1 MCGIVGC
8 ILKENENVAPILFE
22 CISRIVYRGYDSVGL
37 ATFDDVIYV
46 KKSRGS
52 VEDVN
57 KNLNLSNLPGR
68 YGISH
73 LRWATV
79 GKPENKNAHPHTDE
93 TNSVAIVHNGTLE
106 NYNELKNELADEGYI
121 FKSTTD
127 SEIIAQL
134 IKKYMD
140 ENLDLEHAL
149 RKATQHL
156 KGSYAIVAISKNE
169 PDKIVA
175 TKKDSPLSLGIGENG
190 FYVTSDIPAILKYAK
205 DIITLEN
212 EEIAVLDE
220 NSIVVHDKNE
230 NYIEKNI
237 CNMNWNPEFTSKPSY
252 DHFTIKEINEQPT
265 IAKLTLEQINEVRD
279 TINEIGNIKRICFTT
294 GGSAYNAAMTGKYL
308 IESLASIPTDV
319 INPSEFKYASKTWD
333 ENTLVIFISYS
344 GEEPNSVVGQR
355 QAKKTSKTLSIANVA
370 DSTMIK
376 EAEHSI
382 IIKSGPEIS
391 PAPTKS
397 YIAQLTVIYL
407 IAGILSKNNDLI
419 KQLSNVPTYIDEI
432 LQESDEIEEFSK
444 KYEFDNN
451 VLCIGRGFAYPIA
464 LEGSHKLNEL
474 ARIYSVCS
482 AGGEVKKG
490 LMHLINKKSPLIAVV
505 PPGNDNKKT
514 IWNLTEFKFFES
526 NIISIGSENDEPL
539 SDISDFMIGINPEV
553 TDIIAPLVYIVPLQ
567 LLSYYLAL
575 KKGYD
580 PDKPK
585 LLKLIQV

>member
-22 CISRIVYRGYDSVGL
+22 CISRIIYRGYDSVGL
-37 ATFDDVIYV
+37 STFDDVIYV

-52 VEDVN
+52 VEEVN

-140 ENLDLEHAL
+140 ESLDLEHAL
-149 RKATQHL
+149 RKATRHL

-175 TKKDSPLSLGIGENG
+175 IKKDSPLSLGIGENG

-220 NSIVVHDKNE
+220 NSIVVHDKND
-230 NYIEKNI
+230 NYVEKNI
-237 CNMNWNPEFTSKPSY
+237 YNINWNPEFTSKPEY
-252 DHFTIKEINEQPT
+252 NHFTIKEINEQPL
-265 IAKLTLEQINEVRD
+265 IVKLTLDQQNEIND
-279 TINEIGNIKRICFTT
+279 IINEIGEIKRICFAT
-294 GGSAYNAAMTGKYL
+294 GGSAYNVAMTGKYL

-344 GEEPNSVVGQR
+344 GEEPDSVVAQR

-382 IIKSGPEIS
+382 ITKSGPEIS

-407 IAGILSKNNDLI
+407 IAGILSKNKDLI
-419 KQLSNVPTYIDEI
+419 NQLYDVPTYINEI
-432 LQESDEIEEFSK
+432 LQESDEIEEFCK
-444 KYEFDNN
+444 KYELDNN
-451 VLCIGRGFAYPIA
+451 VFCIGRGFAYPIA

-490 LMHLINKKSPLIAVV
+490 LMHLINKEVPLIAVV
-505 PPGNDNKKT
+505 PPGKDNKKT
-514 IWNLTEFKFFES
+514 IRNITEFKAFEA
-526 NIISIGSENDEPL
+526 NIISIGSKNDEIL

-567 LLSYYLAL
+567 LISYYLAL

-580 PDKPK
+580 PDKAK

>member
-46 KKSRGS
+46 KKSRGF

-79 GKPENKNAHPHTDE
+79 GKPETKNAHPHTDE

-106 NYNELKNELADEGYI
+106 NYNELKKELADEGHI

-140 ENLDLEHAL
+140 EGLDLEHAL
-149 RKATQHL
+149 RKTTQHL
-156 KGSYAIVAISKNE
+156 KGSYSIVAISKNE

-190 FYVTSDIPAILKYAK
+190 FYVTSDIPAILEYAK

-220 NSIVVHDKNE
+220 NSIVVHDKN
-230 NYIEKNI
+230 NNNIEKNM

-265 IAKLTLEQINEVRD
+265 IAKLTLDQINDIRD
-279 TINEIGNIKRICFTT
+279 IISKIGEIEKICFVA
-294 GGSAYNAAMTGKYL
+294 GGSAYNASMTGKYL
-308 IESLASIPTDV
+308 IESLTSIPTEV
-319 INPSEFKYASKTWD
+319 INPSEWEYASKTWD
-333 ENTLVIFISYS
+333 ENTLVILISPS
-344 GEEPNSVVGQR
+344 GEEPDSVAAQR

-376 EAEHSI
+376 EAEHI
-382 IIKSGPEIS
+382 ILTKEGSEIS

-419 KQLSNVPTYIDEI
+419 KQLSDVPTYIDEI

>member
-73 LRWATV
+73 LRWATI
-79 GKPENKNAHPHTDE
+79 GKPETKNAHPHTDE

-106 NYNELKNELADEGYI
+106 NYNELKKELADEGHI

-140 ENLDLEHAL
+140 EGLDLEHAL

-156 KGSYAIVAISKNE
+156 KGSYAIAAISKNE

-220 NSIVVHDKNE
+220 NSIVVHDKND

-265 IAKLTLEQINEVRD
+265 IAKLTLDQINDIRD
-279 TINEIGNIKRICFTT
+279 IISKIGEIEKICFVA
-294 GGSAYNAAMTGKYL
+294 GGSAYNASMTGKYL
-308 IESLASIPTDV
+308 IESLTSISTEV
-319 INPSEFKYASKTWD
+319 INPSEWEYASKTWD
-333 ENTLVIFISYS
+333 ENTLVILISPS
-344 GEEPNSVVGQR
+344 GEEPDSVAAQR

-376 EAEHSI
+376 EAEHI
-382 IIKSGPEIS
+382 ILTKEGSEIS

-419 KQLSNVPTYIDEI
+419 KQLSDVPTYIDEI

>member
-46 KKSRGS
+46 KKSKGS
-52 VEDVN
+52 VEEVN

-73 LRWATV
+73 LRWATI

-93 TNSVAIVHNGTLE
+93 SNSVAIVHNGTLE
-106 NYNELKNELADEGYI
+106 NYNELKNELADEGHI

-127 SEIIAQL
+127 SEIIAHL

-175 TKKDSPLSLGIGENG
+175 TKKDSPLNLGIGDNG

-205 DIITLEN
+205 DIITLKN

-220 NSIVVHDKNE
+220 NSIVVHDKND
-230 NYIEKNI
+230 NYVEKNI
-237 CNMNWNPEFTSKPSY
+237 YNINWNPEFTSKPGY
-252 DHFTIKEINEQPT
+252 NHFTIKEINEQP
-265 IAKLTLEQINEVRD
+265 IIVKLTLDQQNEIND
-279 TINEIGNIKRICFTT
+279 IINEIGEIKRICFAT

-308 IESLASIPTDV
+308 IETLASIPTDV

-344 GEEPNSVVGQR
+344 GEEPDSVVAQR

-382 IIKSGPEIS
+382 ITKSGPEIS

-407 IAGILSKNNDLI
+407 IAGILSKNHDLI
-419 KQLSNVPTYIDEI
+419 TQLYDVPTYINEI
-432 LQESDEIEEFSK
+432 LQESDEIKKFCE

-451 VLCIGRGFAYPIA
+451 VFCIGRGFAYPIA

-474 ARIYSVCS
+474 TRIYSVCS

-490 LMHLINKKSPLIAVV
+490 LMHLINKEVPLIAVV

-514 IWNLTEFKFFES
+514 IRNLTEFKAFEA
-526 NIISIGSENDEPL
+526 NIISIGSKNDEIL

-553 TDIIAPLVYIVPLQ
+553 MDIIAPLVYIVPLQ
-567 LLSYYLAL
+567 LISYYLAL

>member
-79 GKPENKNAHPHTDE
+79 GNPENKNAHPHTDE
-93 TNSVAIVHNGTLE
+93 SNSVAIVHNGTLE
-106 NYNELKNELADEGYI
+106 NYNELKNELADEGHI

-127 SEIIAQL
+127 SEIIAHL

-140 ENLDLEHAL
+140 EDLDLEHAL

-156 KGSYAIVAISKNE
+156 KGTYAIVAISKNE

-220 NSIVVHDKNE
+220 NSIVVHDKND
-230 NYIEKNI
+230 NYIEKKI
-237 CNMNWNPEFTSKPSY
+237 YNMNWDPEFTSKPSY

-265 IAKLTLEQINEVRD
+265 IVKLTLEQINEVRD
-279 TINEIGNIKRICFTT
+279 TINEIGDIKRICFTT
-294 GGSAYNAAMTGKYL
+294 GGSTYNAAMTGKYL
-308 IESLASIPTDV
+308 IESLTSIPTDV
-319 INPSEFKYASKTWD
+319 INPSEWEYASKTWD

-344 GEEPNSVVGQR
+344 GEEPNSVVAQR

-382 IIKSGPEIS
+382 ITKAGPEIS

-407 IAGILSKNNDLI
+407 IAGILSKNHDLI
-419 KQLSNVPTYIDEI
+419 TRLYDIPTYINEI
-432 LQESDEIEEFSK
+432 LQESDEIK
-444 KYEFDNN
+444 KFCEKYDFDNN
-451 VLCIGRGFAYPIA
+451 VFCIGQGFAYPIA

-490 LMHLINKKSPLIAVV
+490 LMHLINKNVPLIAVV

-539 SDISDFMIGINPEV
+539 SEISDFMIGINPEV

>member
-79 GKPENKNAHPHTDE
+79 GKPETKNAHPHTDE

-106 NYNELKNELADEGYI
+106 NYNELKKELADEGHI

-149 RKATQHL
+149 RKTTQHL
-156 KGSYAIVAISKNE
+156 KGSYSIAAISKNE

-175 TKKDSPLSLGIGENG
+175 TKKDSPLTLGMGDNG

-220 NSIVVHDKNE
+220 NSIVVHDKND

-265 IAKLTLEQINEVRD
+265 IAKLTLDQINDIRD
-279 TINEIGNIKRICFTT
+279 IISKIGEIEKICFVA
-294 GGSAYNAAMTGKYL
+294 GGSAYNASMTGKYL
-308 IESLASIPTDV
+308 IESLTSIPTEV
-319 INPSEFKYASKTWD
+319 INPSEWEYASKTWD
-333 ENTLVIFISYS
+333 ENTLVILISPS
-344 GEEPNSVVGQR
+344 GEEPDSVAAQR

-376 EAEHSI
+376 EAEHI
-382 IIKSGPEIS
+382 ILTKEGSEIS

-419 KQLSNVPTYIDEI
+419 KQLPDVPTYIDAI
-432 LQESDEIEEFSK
+432 LHESDQIDEFYK
-444 KYEFDNN
+444 KYAVANN

>member
-79 GKPENKNAHPHTDE
+79 GNPENKNAHPHTDE

-106 NYNELKNELADEGYI
+106 NYNELKNELADEGHI

-127 SEIIAQL
+127 SEIIAHL

-156 KGSYAIVAISKNE
+156 KGSYAIVAISKKE

-220 NSIVVHDKNE
+220 NSIIVHNKND

-237 CNMNWNPEFTSKPSY
+237 CNINWDPEFTSKPSY
-252 DHFTIKEINEQPT
+252 DYFTIKEINEQPT

-279 TINEIGNIKRICFTT
+279 TINEIGEIKRICFATS
-294 GGSAYNAAMTGKYL
+294 GSAYNAAMTGKYL
-308 IESLASIPTDV
+308 IESLAAIPTDV
-319 INPSEFKYASKTWD
+319 INSSEYEYASKTWD
-333 ENTLVIFISYS
+333 KHTLVIFISYS
-344 GEEPNSVVGQR
+344 GEDPDSIVAQR
-355 QAKKTSKTLSIANVA
+355 QAKKTSKTLSIANIV

-376 EAEHSI
+376 EAEYSI
-382 IIKSGPEIS
+382 ITKSGPEIS
-391 PAPTKS
+391 TAPTKS
-397 YIAQLTVIYL
+397 YIAQLTVIYI
-407 IAGILSKNNDLI
+407 IAGILSKNHDLI
-419 KQLSNVPTYIDEI
+419 TQLYDVPIYIDEI
-432 LQESDEIEEFSK
+432 LQESDEIK
-444 KYEFDNN
+444 KFCEKYDFDNN
-451 VLCIGRGFAYPIA
+451 VFCIGRGFAYPIA

-490 LMHLINKKSPLIAVV
+490 LMHLINKKVPLIAVV
-505 PPGNDNKKT
+505 PPGKDNKKT
-514 IWNLTEFKFFES
+514 IRNLTEFKAFEA
-526 NIISIGSENDEPL
+526 NIISIGSKNDEIL

-585 LLKLIQV
+585 LLKLIQL